1 MGDAYYLSELLT
13 FAFWHN
19 FLEVR
24 VLPVYV
30 VASDG
35 GRVPYYRVSEAFER
49 FAEACLP
56 IIDAPMLFDGGEV
69 GIPPSHRMA

>member
-1 MGDAYYLSELLT
+1 MGDVYYLSELLT
-13 FAFWHN
+13 FACRHN

-24 VLPVYV
+24 VLPVNV

-35 GRVPYYRVSEAFER
+35 CRVPYYRVSKAFER

-56 IIDAPMLFDGGEV
+56 IIDAPMLFDGGEIGV
-69 GIPPSHRMA
+69 PPS